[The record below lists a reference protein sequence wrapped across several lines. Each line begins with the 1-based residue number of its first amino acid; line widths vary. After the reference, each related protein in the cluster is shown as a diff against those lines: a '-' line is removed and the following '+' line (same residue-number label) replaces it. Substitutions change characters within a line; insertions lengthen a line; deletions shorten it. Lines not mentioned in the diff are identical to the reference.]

1 MSYKGPNYFEKLLK
15 KAKET
20 QAIQA
25 ERERE
30 ATKNKPT
37 SNYKANGNRAFG
49 PWILNK

>member
-1 MSYKGPNYFEKLLK
+1 MSYKGPNDFEKLVK

-25 ERERE
+25 ERGRE
-30 ATKNKPT
+30 GTKNEPK